1 MKETM
6 IYHMTLNSE
15 WLLAGERGWYDAPSL
30 EREGFI
36 HCSYKEQV
44 SDTANRY
51 YAGTQGMVLL
61 EIDPAQLESRLVEEK
76 STGDALYPHVYGRIN
91 LTAVKRAAPFEP
103 QPDGRFQF
111 PVELE

>member
-15 WLLAGERGWYDAPSL
+15 WLLAGERGWYEAPSL

-51 YAGTQGMVLL
+51 YNAALLRTQGTGL
-61 EIDPAQLESRLVEEK
+61 SRPKK
-76 STGDALYPHVYGRIN
+76 SPG
-91 LTAVKRAAPFEP
+91 
-103 QPDGRFQF
+103 
-111 PVELE
+111 